1 MATTQALRQHASYL
15 NRYGDRIPLDIL
27 NAASE
32 RVEVTESHGTLSALV
47 DGEIAFSTEQTGA
60 GVWNH
65 RVSPPHQLASIHDCS
80 GQAEFHGWV
89 VEFLGKQIQRDEII
103 RVCRRRAAEAYE

>member
-1 MATTQALRQHASYL
+1 MATIQALRQHASYL

-32 RVEVTESHGTLSALV
+32 RVNVTESHGILSALV
-47 DGEIAFSTEQTGA
+47 DGEIAFSTDQTGA
-60 GVWNH
+60 GVWDN
-65 RVSPPHQLASIHDCS
+65 RASPPNQLASIHDCS

-89 VEFLGKQIQRDEII
+89 VEFLGKQIQRAEII
-103 RVCRRRAAEAYE
+103 RARRRRAAEAYE